1 MCDIWCDDMCER
13 WCKFISTM
21 NQFLVANFANLGD
34 MRGMLQIRHDLYRT
48 TQICRKSTC
57 RVSGSGRG
65 GPWSGGRTSETRNTY
80 GDYSRGQQWQNLSRD
95 DPSRF
100 NRSNSARREEEEDHE
115 DEDEDR
121 PPTIRDQRLGE
132 VLYGVFPVLNAL
144 KAKR

>member
-1 MCDIWCDDMCER
+1 MKKCSGLEGVVTDSVGVH
-13 WCKFISTM
+13 FS
-21 NQFLVANFANLGD
+21 VANFANLLGD
-34 MRGMLQIRHDLYRT
+34 MRGLLNIKYDVYHS
-48 TQICRKSTC
+48 TQIC

-65 GPWSGGRTSETRNTY
+65 GSWSGGRSSETRNTY
-80 GDYSRGQQWQNLSRD
+80 GDSRRQQWQNQSRD
-95 DPSRF
+95 EPSRF
-100 NRSNSARREEEEDHE
+100 NRSNSARHGEEDHE